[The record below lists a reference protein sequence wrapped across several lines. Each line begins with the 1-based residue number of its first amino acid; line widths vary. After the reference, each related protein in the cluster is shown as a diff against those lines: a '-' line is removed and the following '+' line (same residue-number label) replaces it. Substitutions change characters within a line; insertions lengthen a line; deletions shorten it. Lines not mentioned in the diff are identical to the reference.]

1 MALSGFLVPFASGA
15 LIKRQE
21 IADQYDE
28 NAGEIIDAVAPKYN
42 AQLDENQK
50 AIELHNA
57 NYNRVANILGIPAA
71 EVASKGGFLVNVQPA
86 DVVNHVKTSL
96 GEEFITWLADKDIE
110 TIQKEYPDAFQSLFS
125 ENYAQA
131 KGALKEKR
139 DWAATNFNRG
149 AIKGVSDLF
158 LGKKD
163 EEPTKVEK
171 AQKFLFGERVTEETG
186 SAYEQAVAQ
195 ELGDPI
201 RITSDAAAFS
211 LMKEFYAD
219 QGKTF
224 DNINDQAFYTW
235 NAIMKWNNRT
245 GENFFALTDERKNE
259 VGNTILPGVG
269 NLTLYNY
276 VENAYLANPVM
287 QKLTADLYTN
297 NPVWLKVQN
306 ALVVAYEKGYRK
318 DDGETLS
325 DDITK
330 ALKGSTVG
338 DMVTDYNSLLKI
350 SQAFDTRFKLVID
363 QAMDLSKDI
372 SGGDPVKQAEIIGK
386 LHTDLGFND
395 NLIIGDINPD
405 TNSGILETFITP
417 KTAQNPQGTKMYIYR
432 DINGK
437 YWAIPVNPDERTRPP
452 VPLLPGEVEKIL
464 NQ

>member
-21 IADQYDE
+21 IADQYEE
-28 NAGEIIDAVAPKYN
+28 NAGKIIDEVAPKYN
-42 AQLDENQK
+42 AQLNENQK

-57 NYNRVANILGIPAA
+57 NYNRVFNILGMPAA
-71 EVASKGGFLVNVQPA
+71 EVASKGGFLVDVKPA

-96 GEEFITWLADKDIE
+96 GEEFITWLGDKDIE
-110 TIQKEYPDAFQSLFS
+110 TIQKEYPEAFQSLFS

-149 AIKGVSDLF
+149 AIKNVSDLY

-171 AQKFLFGERVTEETG
+171 AQKFLFGDRVTEETG

-201 RITSDAAAFS
+201 RIRSDSAVFS

-219 QGKTF
+219 QGRTF
-224 DNINDQAFYTW
+224 DSAADEAYYVW
-235 NAIMKWNNRT
+235 NTIMKWNART
-245 GENFFALTDERKNE
+245 GGDFFALTDERKNE
-259 VGNTILPGVG
+259 VGNTILPTIG

-276 VENAYLANPVM
+276 VENAYLANPIM
-287 QKLTADLYTN
+287 QKLTADLYIN

-318 DDGETLS
+318 DDSEMLS

-330 ALKGSTVG
+330 PPKGSTVG
-338 DMVTDYNSLLKI
+338 DMITDYNSLLKI
-350 SQAFDTRFKLVID
+350 SQAFDARFKLVIN

-395 NLIIGDINPD
+395 NLIVGDINPD
-405 TNSGILETFITP
+405 TNSGILGTFVTT
-417 KTAQNPQGTKMYIYR
+417 KTAKKPQGTKMYIYR
-432 DINGK
+432 GVNGK
-437 YWAIPVNPDERTRPP
+437 YWAIPVNPDERIRPP